1 ARFADYF
8 NAYAKIYSGNLSS
21 LLGIKPGT
29 LPADSNSREKLTSL
43 VREAA
48 AGSVPERINRIES
61 LANDVLVPLGGDFAD
76 IGGVLV
82 RNASRYVDE
91 CSESY
96 NMHAD
101 LIELWPELVER
112 CSQLD
117 SIF

>member
-1 ARFADYF
+1 M
-8 NAYAKIYSGNLSS
+8 
-21 LLGIKPGT
+21 GIEPGT
-29 LPADSNSREKLTSL
+29 LPADSNSREKLISL

-48 AGSVPERINRIES
+48 AGSVPERINRVES
-61 LANDVLVPLGGDFAD
+61 LANDVLVPLGGDCAD

-91 CSESY
+91 CSASY

-112 CSQLD
+112 CSAACGVV
-117 SIF
+117 SA

>member
-1 ARFADYF
+1 M
-8 NAYAKIYSGNLSS
+8 
-21 LLGIKPGT
+21 
-29 LPADSNSREKLTSL
+29 
-43 VREAA
+43 REAA
-48 AGSVPERINRIES
+48 AGSVPERINRVES

-91 CSESY
+91 CSASY

-112 CSQLD
+112 CSAACGVV
-117 SIF
+117 SARNM